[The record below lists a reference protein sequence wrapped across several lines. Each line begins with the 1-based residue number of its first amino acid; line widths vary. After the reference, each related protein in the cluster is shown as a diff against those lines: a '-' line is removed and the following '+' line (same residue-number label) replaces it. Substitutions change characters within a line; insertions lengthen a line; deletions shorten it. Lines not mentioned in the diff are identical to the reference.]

1 VYKLEKLKVAQPLYQ
16 QVYERIKESI
26 LTGEYEPNEK
36 IVVSKLE
43 KRYEISR
50 TPLREALRQL
60 EIEGLLVQGYS
71 GLHVVELN
79 TKDFTDLYE
88 CRLLL
93 EKEVMK
99 LIVDTITEEELH
111 EIGSLLDKSDQLFEK
126 REYLQLLELNTK
138 FHDQL
143 LESSPNKRM
152 VDLLKQVRA
161 FLLIYRARIL
171 RNDQYNIEINQEH
184 RGIYEALV
192 KRDADLVVKRIEA
205 HIKNDQVRGVEAIK
219 E

>member
-1 VYKLEKLKVAQPLYQ
+1 PYTTLFRSKLEKLKVAQPLYQ

-43 KRYEISR
+43 IKYKISR

-60 EIEGLLVQGYS
+60 EIEGLLVQGYT

-79 TKDFTDLYE
+79 TQDFTALYQ

-99 LIVDTITEEELH
+99 LIIDTITDEELRK
-111 EIGSLLDKSDQLFEK
+111 ISNLLDESDQLLEQG
-126 REYLQLLELNTK
+126 EYLKLLELNTK

-143 LESSPNKRM
+143 LESSPNKRL
-152 VDLLKQVRA
+152 VDLLKQVRS

-184 RGIYEALV
+184 RGIYEALI
-192 KRDADLVVKRIEA
+192 KR
-205 HIKNDQVRGVEAIK
+205 
-219 E
+219 

>member
-1 VYKLEKLKVAQPLYQ
+1 VANLEKLKVAQPLYQ

-43 KRYEISR
+43 KKYKISR

-79 TKDFTDLYE
+79 TQDFTELYQS
-88 CRLLL
+88 RLLL
-93 EKEVMK
+93 EKEVMRS
-99 LIVDTITEEELH
+99 ITDTITEEELQ
-111 EIGSLLDKSDQLFEK
+111 EIGNLLDESDRLLE
-126 REYLQLLELNTK
+126 RSEYLKLLELNTK

-152 VDLLKQVRA
+152 ADLLKQVRS

-184 RGIYEALV
+184 RRIYETLV
-192 KRDADLVVKRIEA
+192 KRDANLVVNRIET
-205 HIKNDQVRGVEAIK
+205 HIKNDQERGVEAIK

>member
-1 VYKLEKLKVAQPLYQ
+1 LEKLKVAQPLYQ

-43 KRYEISR
+43 KKYKISR

-79 TKDFTDLYE
+79 TQDFTELYQS
-88 CRLLL
+88 RLLL
-93 EKEVMK
+93 EKEVMRS
-99 LIVDTITEEELH
+99 ITDTITEEELQ
-111 EIGSLLDKSDQLFEK
+111 EIGNLLDESDRLLE
-126 REYLQLLELNTK
+126 RSEYLKLLELNTK

-152 VDLLKQVRA
+152 ADLLKQVRS

-184 RGIYEALV
+184 RRIYETLV
-192 KRDADLVVKRIEA
+192 KRDANLVVNRIET
-205 HIKNDQVRGVEAIK
+205 HIKNDQERGVEAIK